1 VARAREREQAAVTES
16 ARTDASVQSR
26 TAWVVAAITAGS
38 VFLHFWKL
46 GVRPLAHDEAIDA
59 WFSWRARNFDVME
72 YDPVYHGP
80 LRFYLEGLALRMFG
94 TGAAA
99 ARLVAALAGVG
110 ATVLIATRRELLGRV
125 GAPVAAVLFVV
136 SPTALTVTR
145 TGREDSLTGLVSLGV
160 LLVIADALRR
170 GAPTSRHIVV
180 AALLLGVSFTIKET
194 TFIFGFAGA
203 CFFAGLAIVAWR
215 RAGAARAFWQ
225 GLARLGTT
233 PWMWAAVAFLG
244 VVMIVFTSGFRYA
257 GGLESGLLDG
267 LRYWLGQHE
276 VGRGSQRWFFYL
288 TILGAYEWLVVALA
302 IAGGWFAWRARDPVG
317 GWLATTAVVQLA
329 VYSWAGEK
337 FAWLMLH
344 PLLPLVLLAGRAAQH
359 VWDTRTE
366 PRRKA
371 GLAAAFALVAA
382 GTLVVA
388 VRPAITHG
396 HDPRE
401 LLVAVHTSERVHELA
416 AELRQQQRAGEI
428 GPILVDQREGGS
440 WPWAWYLHG
449 MDVQFVEIDPAVPL
463 PDGFDVY
470 IVAVAAG
477 VEPAVPP
484 GHTFERYA
492 LRAWWLPEYGS
503 AGVGDVLRW
512 LFTRTTWNPT
522 GSSDQF
528 LIRRG

>member
-1 VARAREREQAAVTES
+1 VTEAATTTES
-16 ARTDASVQSR
+16 ERPDWRT
-26 TAWVVAAITAGS
+26 TGVVGAIVVGS
-38 VFLHFWKL
+38 LFLHFWKL

-59 WFSWRARNFDVME
+59 WFSWQARNFDVMK

-99 ARLVAALAGVG
+99 ARLVAALSGVA
-110 ATVLIATRRELLGRV
+110 ATALIATRRELLGRV
-125 GAPVAAVLFVV
+125 GAPVAAVLFVL

-145 TGREDSLTGLVSLGV
+145 TGREDSLTGLVSLGL
-160 LLVIADALRR
+160 LLVVADALRR
-170 GAPTSRHIVV
+170 GAPTARHIV
-180 AALLLGVSFTIKET
+180 AAAALLGVSFTIKET
-194 TFIFGFAGA
+194 TFIFGFAAA
-203 CFFAGLAIVAWR
+203 CFFVGLAVVAWR
-215 RAGAARAFWQ
+215 RDGAARAFWS
-225 GLARLGTT
+225 GLGRLGSV
-233 PWMWAAVAFLG
+233 PWMWAFVAFLG
-244 VVMIVFTSGFRYA
+244 VVMVVFTSGFRYA

-267 LRYWLGQHE
+267 LRYWLSQHE
-276 VGRGSQRWFFYL
+276 VGRGGQRWFFYL

-302 IAGGWFAWRARDPVG
+302 VAAGWFAWRRRDPIG
-317 GWLATTAVVQLA
+317 GWLATMALVQLA

-344 PLLPLVLLAGRAAQH
+344 PLIPLVLLAGRAAQQ
-359 VWDTRTE
+359 VWDGRSD
-366 PRRKA
+366 RVGRA
-371 GLAAAFALVAA
+371 GLAVAFALVAA
-382 GTLVVA
+382 GTLAIA

-416 AELRQQQRAGEI
+416 AELRQQQGAGEI

-440 WPWAWYLHG
+440 WPWAWYLQG
-449 MDVQFVEIDPAVPL
+449 MDVLFVEVDPSAPL

-477 VEPAVPP
+477 VEPTVPA

-492 LRAWWLPEYGS
+492 LRAWWLPDYGS
-503 AGVGDVLRW
+503 MSVGDMLNW
-512 LFTRTTWNPT
+512 LFTREPWNTT